1 MTETT
6 GTTAAFYADQ
16 AATYAADTG
25 VYPASPNLQRFA
37 ARLAAGARILELGCG
52 SGRESAW
59 MLAQGLDVH
68 PTDGIAEMATE
79 ASARLGIPVSVL
91 PFDQIEAVTAYDGV
105 WANACLL
112 HVPRAD
118 LPGILQRIRRAM
130 TPGGVFYASYK
141 AGSGEGTDR
150 FGRYFN
156 YPDDG
161 FLRTAY
167 GPGWTELVIETA
179 EGSGYDRVPT
189 PWLHVFAQA

>member
-1 MTETT
+1 MTND
-6 GTTAAFYADQ
+6 TASTASFYTRK

-25 VYPASPNLQRFA
+25 AFPASPNLQRFA
-37 ARLAAGARILELGCG
+37 ARLSAGACILELGCG

-91 PFDQIEAVTAYDGV
+91 PFGEIEAVAAYDGV

-130 TPGGVFYASYK
+130 TPGGLFYASYK
-141 AGSGEGTDR
+141 AGEGEGTDH

-156 YPDDG
+156 YPDAA
-161 FLRTAY
+161 FLRAAY
-167 GPGWTELVIETA
+167 GPGWTEVAIEAA
-179 EGSGYDRVPT
+179 EGSGYDGVPT
-189 PWLHVFAQA
+189 AWLHVFAQA